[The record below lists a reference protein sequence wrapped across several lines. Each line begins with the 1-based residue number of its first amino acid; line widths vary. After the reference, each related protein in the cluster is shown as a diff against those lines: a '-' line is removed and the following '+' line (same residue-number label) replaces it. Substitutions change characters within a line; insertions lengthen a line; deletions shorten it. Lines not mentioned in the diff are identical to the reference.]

1 MISLE
6 ELKIRV
12 NMDRLFFLDNIR
24 TMGDLLL
31 ENKA

>member
-6 ELKIRV
+6 GLKIRV

-24 TMGDLLL
+24 TMRGLLL